1 MKHLIAIVLTALL
14 SGCSTMIN
22 GTSQEIVISS
32 DSYEVSDIEIVQGK
46 NKTETSIPAWVT
58 LHPEDK
64 GSPIIVTT
72 EGKCVHSESTTLR
85 KGVAKSYW
93 LNIFNIVGFFID
105 DATGAMWQYP
115 ERTRIQ
121 VRKDYQCILGLAATT
136 K

>member
-1 MKHLIAIVLTALL
+1 MYKLIAPVFTLLL

-22 GTSQEIVISS
+22 GTNQEIVISS
-32 DSYEVSDIEIVQGK
+32 DNYEVSDIEIVQGK
-46 NKTETSIPAWVT
+46 HKTDTTIPAWMT
-58 LHPEDK
+58 LYPEDK
-64 GSPIIVTT
+64 NMPIIVTT
-72 EGKCVHSESTTLR
+72 QGECVHSKSTTLR
-85 KGVAKSYW
+85 KSISKSYW

>member
-46 NKTETSIPAWVT
+46 NKTDTTIPAWMT
-58 LHPEDK
+58 LYPEDK
-64 GSPIIVTT
+64 SMPITVTT
-72 EGKCVHSESTTLR
+72 QGECVHSKSTTLR
-85 KGVAKSYW
+85 KSVAKSYW

-115 ERTRIQ
+115 ESTQIH
-121 VRKDYQCILGLAATT
+121 VSKDYQCIRGLAATT

>member
-1 MKHLIAIVLTALL
+1 MKKLIAIALTASL

-32 DSYEVSDIEIVQGK
+32 DSYELSDIEIVQGK
-46 NKTETSIPAWVT
+46 NKTDTTIPAWMT
-58 LHPEDK
+58 LYAEDK
-64 GSPIIVTT
+64 GVLITVTT
-72 EGKCVHSESTTLR
+72 QGECVHSESTTLR
-85 KGVAKSYW
+85 KSVAKSYW

-115 ERTRIQ
+115 ERTRLH
-121 VRKDYQCILGLAATT
+121 VSKDYQCMLGLASTT